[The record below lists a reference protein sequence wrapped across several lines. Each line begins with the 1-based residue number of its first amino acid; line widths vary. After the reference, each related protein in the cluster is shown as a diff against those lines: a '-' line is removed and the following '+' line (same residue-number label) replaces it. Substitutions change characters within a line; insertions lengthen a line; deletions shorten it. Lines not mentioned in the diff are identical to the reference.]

1 MSKDSRNHRGLIT
14 AGVYLLVI
22 VGALGISTIRLR
34 AQSGAVNTP
43 ATGSASTATYK
54 PYFSLSTN
62 RTYGTA
68 DRARVWINYVGI
80 DHIDLRV
87 YRVGDPV

>member
-1 MSKDSRNHRGLIT
+1 MDRHLSANYHRLIT
-14 AGVYLLVI
+14 AGVYSLI
-22 VGALGISTIRLR
+22 IIGALSISTIRLR
-34 AQSGAVNTP
+34 AQSGAVDNA

-68 DRARVWINYVGI
+68 DRTRVWIN
-80 DHIDLRV
+80 
-87 YRVGDPV
+87 